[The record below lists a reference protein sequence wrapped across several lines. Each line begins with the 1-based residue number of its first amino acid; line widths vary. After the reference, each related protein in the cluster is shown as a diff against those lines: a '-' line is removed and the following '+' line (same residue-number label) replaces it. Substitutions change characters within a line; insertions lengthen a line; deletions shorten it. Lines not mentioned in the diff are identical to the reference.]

1 MNIKIDVE
9 QFARD
14 IKAGKSIGGKDGA
27 LGSLIK
33 QLTEAALAAE
43 TIKSVYGEFDLDI
56 PRDRNGSLE
65 PEIVKK
71 NQRTMSGEIEE
82 KILALYA
89 HGNND
94 SQIADMIEDIYGVG
108 FSKSAI
114 STVTNKITPILQEWK
129 ERDTWTL
136 S

>member
-1 MNIKIDVE
+1 
-9 QFARD
+9 
-14 IKAGKSIGGKDGA
+14 
-27 LGSLIK
+27 
-33 QLTEAALAAE
+33 
-43 TIKSVYGEFDLDI
+43 
-56 PRDRNGSLE
+56 
-65 PEIVKK
+65 
-71 NQRTMSGEIEE
+71 MSGEIEE